1 MVVTGALELL
11 FPSQELSK
19 SVQLIPDSL
28 NNYPLLNESETPVM
42 PKPNNSTKS
51 PNCSKTQILDEQLD
65 FLKSKIKSKNA
76 IFPMILDDHKNELGQ
91 PNPFSNKREN
101 NTGNTND
108 SHEYKF
114 QTPWKSSKI
123 KKADTNKDF
132 PSFEI
137 LQEDIKENDR
147 DLNKND
153 PIGNTSDLSQK

>member
-1 MVVTGALELL
+1 MTA
-11 FPSQELSK
+11 
-19 SVQLIPDSL
+19 
-28 NNYPLLNESETPVM
+28 
-42 PKPNNSTKS
+42 
-51 PNCSKTQILDEQLD
+51 
-65 FLKSKIKSKNA
+65 
-76 IFPMILDDHKNELGQ
+76 
-91 PNPFSNKREN
+91 
-101 NTGNTND
+101 TND
-108 SHEYKF
+108 NQKYKF